1 MRVTMST
8 ANKMGGL
15 ATIAGTVVLMTI
27 LSSNAA
33 VALRATMSLVAPRY
47 CFNSQGHRHC
57 GFHTWAQ
64 CQAARHGLGGGASEN
79 PARRGRRLGASVSV
93 GMEHVINAPAKVA
106 QRSPAE

>member
-8 ANKMGGL
+8 ANKIRGL
-15 ATIAGTVVLMTI
+15 ATVAGTVVLMTI

-33 VALRATMSLVAPRY
+33 DALRATMSLVAPRY

-64 CQAARHGLGGGASEN
+64 CQAARHGLGGGCFRK
-79 PARRGRRLGASVSV
+79 PGT
-93 GMEHVINAPAKVA
+93 
-106 QRSPAE
+106 